1 MEAHSLLISG
11 YYGFDNS
18 GDEAVLWSILTAL
31 EAEAE
36 RMRIPIRPIVL
47 SADPAVTSK
56 RYGVE
61 AIERMSPKA
70 IIRALRQSSGLISG
84 GGSLLQ
90 DVTGWKTI
98 PYYIGVM
105 RLAMLLRK
113 PVFVYAQG
121 IGPVERPTFHRMI
134 RKTLEKCAYVS
145 VRDEQSAKLLQSFGL
160 ERTEPALVADPVLGV
175 SLEQWRKIEPAPH
188 DGDEKRLQRLAERKI
203 VGISVR
209 KWSED
214 QADLVA
220 IAEACV
226 RLAATEDVQF
236 RLLPFHEPDDLE
248 ASEYVL
254 AHMQKLMKERSRSN
268 QAEQTQSKQVF
279 PGNNDRSSLD
289 VTIVRADVHPASM
302 IEQVGACDLL
312 VGMRLHSLIYAA
324 NQRVPMIGIS
334 YDPKVDHF
342 LERLHET
349 AVFSTSAPDADRL
362 YEELKRLVTHGDAW
376 LNERRKFI
384 DALEHLS
391 QDPAKHIVQKLRI

>member
-1 MEAHSLLISG
+1 MEQTMEAHSLLISG

-18 GDEAVLWSILTAL
+18 GAEAVLWSILTAL

-145 VRDEQSAKLLQSFGL
+145 VR
-160 ERTEPALVADPVLGV
+160 
-175 SLEQWRKIEPAPH
+175 
-188 DGDEKRLQRLAERKI
+188 
-203 VGISVR
+203 
-209 KWSED
+209 
-214 QADLVA
+214 
-220 IAEACV
+220 
-226 RLAATEDVQF
+226 
-236 RLLPFHEPDDLE
+236 
-248 ASEYVL
+248 
-254 AHMQKLMKERSRSN
+254 
-268 QAEQTQSKQVF
+268 
-279 PGNNDRSSLD
+279 
-289 VTIVRADVHPASM
+289 
-302 IEQVGACDLL
+302 
-312 VGMRLHSLIYAA
+312 
-324 NQRVPMIGIS
+324 
-334 YDPKVDHF
+334 
-342 LERLHET
+342 
-349 AVFSTSAPDADRL
+349 
-362 YEELKRLVTHGDAW
+362 
-376 LNERRKFI
+376 
-384 DALEHLS
+384 
-391 QDPAKHIVQKLRI
+391 